1 MTESTTEQGT
11 IDRDAALKKAY
22 QQATAALRDEQRER
36 FNVLYSEKAL
46 ALGVEWKP
54 KQTAEEKAEE
64 EFQRLLAQYP
74 HLAEKVQ
81 QDQPQQAEGVS
92 KNFETPTPD
101 EAPAV

>member
-74 HLAEKVQ
+74 HLAEKAVR
-81 QDQPQQAEGVS
+81 PES
-92 KNFETPTPD
+92 PTPD
-101 EAPAV
+101 SAEPASFTTH